1 MTKVIFPPATDLF
14 SDGSCG
20 KGDCGHNIRVDWDY
34 CPICGSPVEEKIMI
48 EDKRVII
55 EDKRPTLIVVCG
67 KSASGKDYFVKK
79 VCKLYKD
86 KVHKM
91 ISDTTRPIRINETN
105 SIDYNFITT
114 PVFVKKHRQGKYLES
129 SCYNGWHYGMSVD
142 QIVCDKINI
151 GVFDKQGLEALVK
164 NKDNYDIILVYLK
177 CSFFKRIFRYIKREK
192 KISREMFR
200 RFAADQKDFFNMEK
214 EISYYYEKNF
224 KEVHILKND

>member
-1 MTKVIFPPATDLF
+1 MTKVIFPPAIDLF
-14 SDGSCG
+14 SDGSWG
-20 KGDCGHNIRVDWDY
+20 KGDCGHSIRVDWDY

-48 EDKRVII
+48 EDKR
-55 EDKRPTLIVVCG
+55 PTLIAVCG

-79 VCKLYKD
+79 VCKHYGD
-86 KVHKM
+86 KINKIVP
-91 ISDTTRPIRINETN
+91 DTTRPNRINEKD
-105 SIDYNFITT
+105 SVDYNFITT

-129 SCYNGWHYGMSVD
+129 SCYNGWHYGISVD

-164 NKDNYDIILVYLK
+164 NKDNYNIILVYLK
-177 CSFFKRIFRYIKREK
+177 CSFSKRIFRYIKREK

-200 RFAADQKDFFNMEK
+200 RFAADQKDFFIMEE
-214 EISYYYEKNF
+214 EISYYYKKNF